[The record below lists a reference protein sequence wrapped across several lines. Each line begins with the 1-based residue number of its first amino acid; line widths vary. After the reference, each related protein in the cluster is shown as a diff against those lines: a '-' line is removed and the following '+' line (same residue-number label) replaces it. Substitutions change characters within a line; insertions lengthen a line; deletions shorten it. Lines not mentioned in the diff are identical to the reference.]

1 MIEEFQRLLKKIAEI
16 LERLEIPYAVTGGYA
31 ISIWGRPRA
40 TFDVDVLVQLFE
52 AKIDQLHSELLK
64 ISELSYLDKQTMREE
79 VGKGGEFNFV
89 HGDSGIKFD
98 FFAVGK
104 DRVSQ
109 LELERRI
116 AIDVA
121 GQNVYFLSPED
132 LILSK
137 LRWYKE
143 SRSDKQIEDI
153 KSVID
158 RQKELDWDYLKVQAN
173 TQNTHEF
180 LEPLMKIK

>member
-1 MIEEFQRLLKKIAEI
+1 MIDEFQQLLKKIAEI
-16 LERLEIPYAVTGGYA
+16 LKQLDIQYAVTGGYA

-52 AKIDQLHSELLK
+52 AKIDRLHSELLK
-64 ISELSYLDKQTMREE
+64 ISELSYLDKQAMREE
-79 VGKGGEFNFV
+79 VGKGGEFNFI

-104 DRVSQ
+104 DKISQ
-109 LELERRI
+109 LELKRRI

-121 GQNVYFLSPED
+121 GQDVYFLSPED

-143 SRSDKQIEDI
+143 AGSDKQMEDI
-153 KSVID
+153 KSVIG
-158 RQKELDWDYLKVQAN
+158 RQKELDWDYLQTQARAQK
-173 TQNTHEF
+173 TYEF
-180 LEPLMKIK
+180 LKPLLK